1 MKNILL
7 IGIVLMM
14 NKCNSQKPTS
24 KMSNTH
30 YIKQDSD
37 SYIPLLKSQLSAGAS
52 GEKNETDYP
61 TYKFTLKDLE
71 ATESIIAKE
80 LDDNGYK
87 KPSAEEFT
95 TKINMIFKRVI
106 DPKSESKYLY
116 INFEDK
122 CSKDL
127 KLYKNSNSIDV
138 NPYST
143 YIFKNGSFI
152 SDLYSIPEIMDYT
165 KNPELFQFEKDAEN
179 NNHIKDVKIY
189 YWKDIA
195 DLKNIRKQNIKTI
208 VARNMYFFN
217 NNKSYTTWLV
227 QNDQIFIKNLIKFF
241 GYDEEPK
248 FNEYVINNLNLNSL
262 NNTQELLNYIAS
274 KDCGGQLDIRKS
286 FLNSYESIYN
296 ASNNVNDILI
306 LKYVSSKLIN
316 NESKNIFDE
325 KEKMKI
331 LASLANTFDP
341 LFKKSHHDGQNWG
354 EVTILADYKDF
365 IGEGDWSKVK
375 NEYKINNYYNLPNL
389 KSMIEYADLF
399 DSVGAPD

>member
-14 NKCNSQKPTS
+14 NKCNSQKPINN
-24 KMSNTH
+24 MSNTH
-30 YIKQDSD
+30 YVKQDSD
-37 SYIPLLKSQLSAGAS
+37 SYIPVLKSQLSSGVS

-71 ATESIIAKE
+71 ATESIISKE
-80 LDDNGYK
+80 LEDNGYK
-87 KPSAEEFT
+87 KPAKEDFIN
-95 TKINMIFKRVI
+95 KINMIFKRVI
-106 DPKSESKYLY
+106 DPKSESKYLH

-127 KLYKNSNSIDV
+127 KLYKNSNSIDI

-143 YIFKNGSFI
+143 YIFKNGRFI

-165 KNPELFQFEKDAEN
+165 KNPELFRFEKDAEKN
-179 NNHIKDVKIY
+179 NYIKDVKIY
-189 YWKDIA
+189 YWKDMT
-195 DLKNIRKQNIKTI
+195 DLKEIRKQNIKTI
-208 VARNMYFFN
+208 VARNMYLFN
-217 NNKSYTTWLV
+217 NNKSYVTWLV

-241 GYDEEPK
+241 GYDKEPK
-248 FNEYVINNLNLNSL
+248 FNEYVINNLNSNSL
-262 NNTQELLNYIAS
+262 NNARELLNYIAS
-274 KDCGGQLDIRKS
+274 KDCEGKLQLRNS

-296 ASNNVNDILI
+296 NSKNVNDILI
-306 LKYVSSKLIN
+306 LKYVSSKIIN
-316 NESKNIFDE
+316 GEAKNSFSN
-325 KEKMKI
+325 KENMMI
-331 LASLANTFDP
+331 LASLANIYDP
-341 LFKKSHHDGQNWG
+341 LFKKYHHNGQNWG
-354 EVTILADYKDF
+354 EVTILADYRDF
-365 IGEGDWSKVK
+365 IGQEGWNKVK

>member
-1 MKNILL
+1 
-7 IGIVLMM
+7 M
-14 NKCNSQKPTS
+14 NKCNSQKPTNN
-24 KMSNTH
+24 MSNTH

-37 SYIPLLKSQLSAGAS
+37 SYIPVLKSQLAAGAS

-71 ATESIIAKE
+71 STESIIAKE
-80 LDDNGYK
+80 LEDNGYK
-87 KPSAEEFT
+87 KPGTEEFIN
-95 TKINMIFKRVI
+95 KINTIFKRVI
-106 DPKSESKYLY
+106 DPKSESKYLH

-143 YIFKNGSFI
+143 YVFKNGLFI

-165 KNPELFQFEKDAEN
+165 KNSELSQFENDAEN
-179 NNHIKDVKIY
+179 NNHIKDIKIY

-195 DLKNIRKQNIKTI
+195 ELKNIRKQNIKTI

-217 NNKSYTTWLV
+217 NNKSYITWLV

-241 GYDEEPK
+241 GYDGESK

-262 NNTQELLNYIAS
+262 NNGHELLSYIVS
-274 KDCGGQLDIRKS
+274 KDCEGQLDIRTS

-296 ASNNVNDILI
+296 NSKNVNDILI

-316 NESKNIFDE
+316 NESKNSFND
-325 KEKMKI
+325 KERMKI
-331 LASLANTFDP
+331 LAAIANIFDP
-341 LFKKSHHDGQNWG
+341 IFKKSHHDGQNWG
-354 EVTILADYKDF
+354 EVTILADYRDF
-365 IGEGDWSKVK
+365 IGEEDWNKVK